1 MRKED
6 GDAGFT
12 LIDTLMSTV
21 VMTIVMAVFTT
32 SILSMY
38 RSARS
43 VEARSVTQTEM
54 AVTMQ
59 RMDREVRYAVGISRP
74 YGGNKYVDF
83 LTVLQGTKQCVQ
95 LRVLNG
101 VLARRIWTYQQPPG
115 TAWATLTTGVTSAT
129 PFAYVGPTP
138 TLGLQQLTVTLTA
151 GSGSG
156 KDANTATFTALNSSR
171 TTGNDYCAAGRT

>member
-1 MRKED
+1 MRKEG

-21 VMTIVMAVFTT
+21 VMTVVMAVFTT

-43 VEARSVTQTEM
+43 VEAKSVSQTEM
-54 AVTMQ
+54 AVAMQ

-74 YGGNKYVDF
+74 YGGDKYVDF
-83 LTVLQGTKQCVQ
+83 LTLQQGRQQCVQ

-101 VLARRIWTYQQPPG
+101 VLARRVWTYQQLPG
-115 TAWATLTTGVTSAT
+115 TTWATLTTGVTSAA
-129 PFAYVGPTP
+129 P
-138 TLGLQQLTVTLTA
+138 
-151 GSGSG
+151 
-156 KDANTATFTALNSSR
+156 
-171 TTGNDYCAAGRT
+171 